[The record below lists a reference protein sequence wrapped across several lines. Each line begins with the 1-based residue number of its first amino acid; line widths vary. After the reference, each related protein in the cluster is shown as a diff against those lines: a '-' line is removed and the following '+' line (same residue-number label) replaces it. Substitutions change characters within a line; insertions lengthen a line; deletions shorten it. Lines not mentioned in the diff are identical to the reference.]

1 MKSSNSFSRRSFL
14 KSALVAG
21 TAPLILPSGVWSAE
35 TASNDKIALGFI
47 GLGTQGV
54 GLMRGFLGR
63 NDTIVLAVCDVDTT
77 RRKNA
82 KGLVETRYES
92 EMTAGRYKG
101 CAEYSDFQELL
112 ARKDIDGVVIA
123 TPDHWH
129 ALTSIAAAQA
139 GKDIYCE
146 KPMAHTIHEGRAMVN
161 AVRSNKRILQVG
173 SMQRSSTEFRVACEL
188 VRNGVLGTV
197 KKADVCVGGPGRPC
211 DLGSEPDEPG
221 LDWNRWLGPAPL
233 RGYNSVLSPRG
244 VHKHFPAWRSYS
256 EYGGGDVCD
265 WGAHHFD
272 IVQWAF
278 GFDETGPVEIVAA
291 SQPNAHEGAV
301 VRYANGLE
309 VTHRGG
315 NDIYFYGDKGKIL
328 VNRGKFKL
336 WLGNQLKA
344 EDTHECRNIAQ
355 ELLPAN
361 AVRLYHSENQLS
373 DWLSCMRSRKL
384 PICDV
389 ETGHRTATICN
400 LVNLTYYHH
409 QSLKWDPKREQFAGG
424 TGDPGWL
431 TYAYRQ
437 PWKVG

>member
-1 MKSSNSFSRRSFL
+1 MNSSRLFSRRNFI
-14 KSALVAG
+14 KSAAVAG
-21 TAPLILPSGVWSAE
+21 AAPLILPSRLWAAQ
-35 TASNDKIALGFI
+35 TAPSNQVALGFI

-54 GLMRGFLGR
+54 GLMRGFLPR
-63 NDTIVLAVCDVDTT
+63 DDAKVLAVCEVDAT

-82 KGLVETRYES
+82 KAIVETRYGD
-92 EMTAGRYKG
+92 EMSAGKYKG
-101 CAEYSDFQELL
+101 CAEYNDFQELL

-129 ALTSIAAAQA
+129 ALLSIAAAQA

-146 KPMAHTIHEGRAMVN
+146 KPMSHTVQEGRAMVN
-161 AVRSNKRILQVG
+161 AVRANKRVLQVG

-188 VRNGVLGTV
+188 VRNGILGIV
-197 KKADVCVGGPGRPC
+197 RKVDVAIGGPGRPC
-211 DLGSEPDEPG
+211 DLPEEKEEPG
-221 LDWNRWLGPAPL
+221 LDWDRWLGPAPA
-233 RGYNSVLSPRG
+233 RPYSSVLSPRG
-244 VHKHFPAWRSYS
+244 VHKDFPQWRRYQ

-278 GFDETGPVEIVAA
+278 GFDDSGPVEIIAA
-291 SQPNAHEGAV
+291 PQPNARAGAL

-309 VTHRGG
+309 VTHRDG
-315 NDIYFYGDKGKIL
+315 NDITFYGDKGKIL

-336 WLGNQLKA
+336 WLGDQLKTEEA
-344 EDTHECRNIAQ
+344 RECRQVAK

-361 AVRLYHSENQLS
+361 AVRLYQSENHLS
-373 DWLSCMRSRKL
+373 DWLSSMRSRKL

-409 QSLKWDPKREQFAGG
+409 QSLKWDPKAEQFAGG
-424 TGDPGWL
+424 TGDARWL
-431 TYAYRQ
+431 SYECRK
-437 PWKVG
+437 PWKLS